1 MAKELKSVK
10 DKVVDVV
17 QARDGDWIV
26 IRPNRFI
33 ASQGVSAKL
42 TSELKSFYS
51 RHQQR
56 QKAQAA
62 SIRAY
67 DEREQKRIAEEERAK
82 PEAALRMIEE
92 EERRHERAKEE
103 RKQSEEDARKRAMES
118 ALKRRCHDEFA
129 EIVAGKRL
137 RYGLWVT
144 AIG

>member
-1 MAKELKSVK
+1 M
-10 DKVVDVV
+10 
-17 QARDGDWIV
+17 

-129 EIVAGKRL
+129 RDCHPQALEIRLAGDCHRSIDRPRL
-137 RYGLWVT
+137 LFRGECHQ
-144 AIG
+144 